1 MNLTISRKA
10 HFNAAHKLYRPDWS
24 DKKNES
30 VFGKCANENFHGHNY
45 DLTVSLTGKVNPET
59 GYVYDLGK
67 LKDIIKQEVEDYLD
81 HKNLNLDIPEFKNL
95 NPTAENI
102 AILIYDRLINH
113 FKPDYKLKMNVLNL
127 QHHWS
132 PLLTEELAKEDLVI
146 DLLPQVHRK
155 AYKAGKNVVR
165 IDFSVITKG
174 KKTAA
179 GHFGKAGKGELIKY
193 IATNQITDVKG
204 LADFEYDGFHWD
216 KKLNTFVKET

>member
-1 MNLTISRKA
+1 MNVTISRKA

-24 DKKNES
+24 DEKNES

-45 DLTVSLTGKVNPET
+45 DLTVSLTGKVDPET

-113 FKPDYKLKMNVLNL
+113 FKPDYKLK
-127 QHHWS
+127 
-132 PLLTEELAKEDLVI
+132 
-146 DLLPQVHRK
+146 
-155 AYKAGKNVVR
+155 
-165 IDFSVITKG
+165 IT
-174 KKTAA
+174 
-179 GHFGKAGKGELIKY
+179 L
-193 IATNQITDVKG
+193 
-204 LADFEYDGFHWD
+204 FETPR
-216 KKLNTFVKET
+216 NFVEYSG